1 MSDVAWKSV
10 VERCF
15 ERFDKFGGAVSVLV
29 QYACGPDERFKEW
42 VPVESDK
49 GRLIAERWW
58 KHHGGQ
64 GPAPATADEFLTRI
78 AELKEVREIR
88 VEPDGK
94 FWRITGRRFGPAG
107 NLESGNLD
115 FLS

>member
-1 MSDVAWKSV
+1 MSDATWKSV
-10 VERCF
+10 IERRF
-15 ERFDKFGGAVSVLV
+15 ERFDKFGGAGSVLV
-29 QYACGPDERFKEW
+29 RYTCEADACFKEW

-64 GPAPATADEFLTRI
+64 APAPATADEFLTRT

-94 FWRITGRRFGPAG
+94 FWRITGRRFATAG
-107 NLESGNLD
+107 KLESGNLD